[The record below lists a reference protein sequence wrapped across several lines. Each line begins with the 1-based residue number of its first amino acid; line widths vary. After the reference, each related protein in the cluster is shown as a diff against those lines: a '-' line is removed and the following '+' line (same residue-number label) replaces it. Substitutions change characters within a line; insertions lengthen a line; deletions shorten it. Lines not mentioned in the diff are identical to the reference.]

1 MTNNKRNEPNQT
13 TNQTNEA
20 NINSE
25 KSHIKI
31 AVSVNFVVENFKFSI
46 FHKKHSEHDISK
58 FTDK

>member
-1 MTNNKRNEPNQT
+1 MTNNKRNEP
-13 TNQTNEA
+13 NQTNEA

-31 AVSVNFVVENFKFSI
+31 AVSVNFVVEIFQFSI
-46 FHKKHSEHDISK
+46 FHKKHSEHDIFE